1 MTVLTDHIHTF
12 SRRLVS
18 EGDTELGLTVKNLL
32 DTIDPG
38 SVLRQLPRSMAR
50 AASGLTASMHPSA
63 QSGDRE
69 QMAGGI

>member
-18 EGDTELGLTVKNLL
+18 EGVTELGLTVKNLL
-32 DTIDPG
+32 DAIAPG
-38 SVLRQLPRSMAR
+38 SVLRQLPGSMAR
-50 AASGLTASMHPSA
+50 AASGLTAGMHPSA
-63 QSGDRE
+63 QSSDRG